1 MEAAPSH
8 TPDNRDAPHAPALE
22 TQAER
27 SERIRKRA
35 LEKLPRWYSPWG
47 HLLTTTGTGVV
58 MLVLGVIYVH
68 HVRPLEWL
76 VPPLVFVLANLF
88 EWRAHKHILHRR
100 RRFLEIIYD
109 RHTPVHHMVFTEHA
123 MTIREPRELRLVLI
137 PAAGVVGI
145 VIGLAPL
152 AALVGFLVT
161 PNVGWLMLLTAALYM
176 VTYELSH
183 TSYHLPE
190 DSFIGR
196 RWLVRVLRKHHA
208 RHHDP
213 ELMQRWNFNV
223 TLPLWDWILGT
234 IAPEAAPSSPAAGD
248 TEKDRLTSR
257 A

>member
-1 MEAAPSH
+1 MAADTPQSPNDSEDPS
-8 TPDNRDAPHAPALE
+8 PAGE
-22 TQAER
+22 SQVER
-27 SERIRKRA
+27 GDRIRKRA

-76 VPPLVFVLANLF
+76 VPPLVFVFANLF

-213 ELMQRWNFNV
+213 ALMQRWNFNV

-234 IAPEAAPSSPAAGD
+234 IAPAAPDVPAAGD